1 MKRLMRRISWRAG
14 TRRLVPW
21 LALIGAAP
29 PAHALCLPAACGCT
43 VTTTSVLFANYNPLA
58 YGNTDSTGTVTV
70 KCGGVA
76 GLLVPFTVALN
87 KGGGA
92 SITNRSLAF
101 GANTLSYNLYTDN
114 TYTTVWGDGTT
125 GALVG
130 GGLLL
135 DALGLS
141 PGLVYTVYGRIPGRQ
156 ATTVPGGPYV
166 DSVSVTLTYQ

>member
-1 MKRLMRRISWRAG
+1 MKRVMRRISWRAG
-14 TRRLVPW
+14 AWRLLPW

-29 PAHALCLPAACGCT
+29 SAHALCIQGICSCT

-76 GLLVPFTVALN
+76 GLLVPFTIALN
-87 KGGGA
+87 QGGGS

-101 GANTLSYNLYTDN
+101 GGNRLNYNLYIDN

-125 GALVG
+125 GTLVA

-156 ATTVPGGPYV
+156 VTTIPGGPYV

>member
-1 MKRLMRRISWRAG
+1 MNGPFFRLPRPLRA
-14 TRRLVPW
+14 LLW
-21 LALIGAAP
+21 LSLIGAAP
-29 PAHALCLPAACGCT
+29 SAQALCVQGLCSCT

-76 GLLVPFTVALN
+76 GLLIPFTIAFD
-87 KGGGA
+87 KGGGP
-92 SITNRSLAF
+92 SISSRRLAF
-101 GANTLSYNLYTDN
+101 GANALSYNLYIDN

-125 GALVG
+125 GTMVA

-156 ATTVPGGPYV
+156 TTVPPGGPYI
-166 DSVSVTLTYQ
+166 DAVSVTLTYQ